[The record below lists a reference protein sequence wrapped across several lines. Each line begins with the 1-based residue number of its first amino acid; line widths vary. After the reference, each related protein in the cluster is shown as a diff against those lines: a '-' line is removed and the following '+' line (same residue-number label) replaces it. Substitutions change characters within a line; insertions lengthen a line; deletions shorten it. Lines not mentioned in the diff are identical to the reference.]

1 MRWLGL
7 DCCPNPIPVQ
17 LQSIQLS
24 VPLEFVFSTCS
35 FILFAFLVMLHGHPS
50 DLFNHQN
57 RINPMKELRRQLIV
71 TSMMMLISMDQ
82 DCFNYIRVHPGRWTA
97 SIPILMLTRSIW
109 IDASLASVQIDSC
122 RFGCVLPDNSFNDH
136 SSSSAIH
143 RDCRASNEIKQEL

>member
-71 TSMMMLISMDQ
+71 TSMMMLIRMD
-82 DCFNYIRVHPGRWTA
+82 RTA
-97 SIPILMLTRSIW
+97 SITFGYIRAAWQRRFPFW
-109 IDASLASVQIDSC
+109 CSLDQYESMQ
-122 RFGCVLPDNSFNDH
+122 VLPASKSILVDLDAFFPTIPLMITP
-136 SSSSAIH
+136 AVLPFIGTVVH
-143 RDCRASNEIKQEL
+143 RTK